1 MKKKSVSFIFLAATV
16 LLLCSC
22 ASGKSIAFCD
32 EQAVKSGIVEL
43 SDVQVV
49 IDQVPDRQVARQIE
63 LLAKNYLD
71 SSPFNKDSEEII
83 KLEISVTQRSYLQ
96 GTSMVNSI
104 FFSFAFLQEETERN
118 VCQINEYS
126 SGKQTVLSAAVQQKF
141 LNDALNQYFK
151 QKTAGNSKKK

>member
-1 MKKKSVSFIFLAATV
+1 MKKNSVSFIFLAATV
-16 LLLCSC
+16 VFLCSC

-49 IDQVPDRQVARQIE
+49 IDQVPDKQVARQIE

-71 SSPFNKDSEEII
+71 ASPFNKDSEEII
-83 KLEISVTQRSYLQ
+83 KLDIQVTQRSYLQ
-96 GTSMVNSI
+96 GTAMVNSI
-104 FFSFAFLQEETERN
+104 FFSFAFSEVQEERS
-118 VCQINEYS
+118 VCVINAYS

-141 LNDALNQYFK
+141 LNNALNEYFK